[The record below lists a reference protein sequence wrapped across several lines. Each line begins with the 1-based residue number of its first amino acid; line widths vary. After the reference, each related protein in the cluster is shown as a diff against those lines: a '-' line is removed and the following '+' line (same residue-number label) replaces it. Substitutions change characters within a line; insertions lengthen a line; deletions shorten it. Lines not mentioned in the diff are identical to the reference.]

1 MTGINYNFSSTGNG
15 TTALTHGSGSANNS
29 LELPLTNGVL
39 VSTGDTNSVSNSML
53 AGSIAQSKL
62 VQPGWKFTP
71 ATGVDIV
78 PRTMAA
84 LGRSLASGVA
94 YFVAF
99 IPDTT
104 ITVSS
109 LEFST
114 TTAASANATTP
125 THKFNAGIFTVNAG
139 GTKPTSLTCQTW
151 GQRNST
157 TTTMAAFG
165 SLTGTQSFAL
175 GYTVTNGT
183 SATNGAPTSIT
194 LNAGTTYWIG
204 IHPYANASF
213 AIGATIGGFAC
224 TAYQFDPY
232 IGLANS
238 SQSSTDFA
246 VSTNVSTLAVQSN
259 APFVRLNP

>member
-62 VQPGWKFTP
+62 VQPTWRFNP
-71 ATGVDIV
+71 ASGVDIV
-78 PRTMAA
+78 PRTFTGAA
-84 LGRSLASGVA
+84 RSLASGTA

-99 IPDTT
+99 IPETT
-104 ITVSS
+104 ITVAS

-114 TTAASANATTP
+114 NTAGSANATTP
-125 THKFNAGIFTVNAG
+125 THKFNVGIFTVNAG

-151 GQRNST
+151 GQRNSSS
-157 TTTMAAFG
+157 TTMAAFG
-165 SLTGTQSFAL
+165 STTGTQSFAL

-183 SATNGAPTSIT
+183 SATNGAPTSISLT
-194 LNAGTTYWIG
+194 AGTTYWIG
-204 IHPYANASF
+204 IHAYANAAF
-213 AIGATIGGFAC
+213 ATGATIGGFVC

-232 IGLANS
+232 ISLFYS

-246 VSTNVSTLAVQSN
+246 VSTNVSISGVQTN
-259 APFVRLNP
+259 AAFVRLNP

>member
-1 MTGINYNFSSTGNG
+1 
-15 TTALTHGSGSANNS
+15 
-29 LELPLTNGVL
+29 
-39 VSTGDTNSVSNSML
+39 ML

-78 PRTMAA
+78 PRTFTA
-84 LGRSLASGVA
+84 LGRSLASGTA
-94 YFVAF
+94 HFAAF

-104 ITVSS
+104 ITISS
-109 LEFST
+109 LEFSAN
-114 TTAASANATTP
+114 TAATANATTP
-125 THKFNAGIFTVNAG
+125 THKFNVGIFTVNAG

-165 SLTGTQSFAL
+165 TLSGTQSFAL

-204 IHPYANASF
+204 IHAYANAGF
-213 AIGATIGGFAC
+213 ATGATIGGFAC

-232 IGLANS
+232 ICVSNS

-246 VSTNVSTLAVQSN
+246 VSTNVSISGVTAN
-259 APFVRLNP
+259 IPFVRLNP